1 MKKITLITLVIA
13 GTGLSAFKSS
23 EKQGSSGL
31 KSEMEIEKPVGTQIT
46 YDVDIE
52 KSSVGWQAKK
62 VTGEHFGTIKISKG
76 GIFRNKE
83 LLNGGEFEMDMTS
96 IADTEL
102 TDPGYKAKLEN
113 HLKSEDFF
121 DAAKFPKA
129 DFRIKVWAPMKDA
142 KPGTVNYYIKGD
154 LTIKGITKEISFPA
168 LVTISENTI
177 TAIADFNIDRT
188 DFGLKYRSGKFD
200 PGIGD
205 KMINDEFNL
214 KVNLVANYKK

>member
-1 MKKITLITLVIA
+1 MKKITLITLMIA
-13 GTGLSAFKSS
+13 GTGLSAFKTS
-23 EKQGSSGL
+23 EKQGSAGL
-31 KSEMEIEKPVGTQIT
+31 KSDKEIQKPIGTQIT

-52 KSSVGWQAKK
+52 KSSAGWHAKK

-76 GIFRNKE
+76 GIFRNKG

-96 IADTEL
+96 ITDTDL

-129 DFRIKVWAPMKDA
+129 AFKIKVWAPIKDA
-142 KPGTVNYYIKGD
+142 KPGAVNYYVKGG

-168 LVTISENTI
+168 LVNINENTI
-177 TAIADFNIDRT
+177 TAVADFNIDRT

-214 KVNLVANYKK
+214 KINLVANYKK